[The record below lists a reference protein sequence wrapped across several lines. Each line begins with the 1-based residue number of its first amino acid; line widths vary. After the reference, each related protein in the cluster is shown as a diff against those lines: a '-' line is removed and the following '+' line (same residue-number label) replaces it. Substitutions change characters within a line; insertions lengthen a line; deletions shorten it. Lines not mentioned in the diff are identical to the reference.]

1 MSRSLLRAAAGGA
14 AILVS
19 SALAA
24 CGGGGADSA
33 APPAPPAGGTSG
45 PTSAPAASIGRTGV
59 AYVPD
64 TQLSSSA
71 AIGTG
76 FLGLT
81 VVHFEDANGNLLSSP
96 VVTQV
101 PASSSLSSVDVS
113 SDGSTAVAFADEGS
127 QNGTLYDGFAALQS
141 TSPVGAG
148 SVLASDIGAARG
160 GVIAAVPGTTL
171 FVASANSDDQHL
183 LALNGPPPAVA
194 GTIALPAKPSGGT
207 IQPFNPVSALGVSA
221 DGRVALARRG
231 LGEVDAYAIAQTP
244 AANGTVSVSFTY
256 TGSSDK
262 GGWQNTPR
270 PAFDPVDASR
280 ALLCQGQNAG
290 DLFLYTGLPNAIA
303 VTQGSVAGSCNG
315 VGFAPNGTYAIAA
328 TSNGFVTVTGM
339 SGGAVSTSAPVIDSF
354 NGPNGTTLTTA
365 NALSARVTPD
375 GKYLIAL
382 VGNVIATGGAASS
395 GITSFVLMPV
405 DASGHVG
412 AVAAAINS
420 VPASGD
426 TLVVR

>member
-24 CGGGGADSA
+24 CGGGGDSA
-33 APPAPPAGGTSG
+33 VPPAPPAGGTSG
-45 PTSAPAASIGRTGV
+45 PASAPAASIGRTGV
-59 AYVPD
+59 AYLPD

-96 VVTQV
+96 VVTHV
-101 PASSSLSSVDVS
+101 PASSSVSSVDVS
-113 SDGSTAVAFADEGS
+113 SDGSTALGFADEDA
-127 QNGTLYDGFAALQS
+127 QNGTLYDGFAGLQS
-141 TSPVGAG
+141 TSPTLAG
-148 SVLASDIGAARG
+148 SVLTSDIGAARG
-160 GVIAAVPGTTL
+160 GVIAAVPGTSL

-194 GTIALPAKPSGGT
+194 GTIALPARPSGGT
-207 IQPFNPVSALGVSA
+207 IQPFNPVSALGVSG

-244 AANGTVSVSFTY
+244 AANGTVNVTFTY
-256 TGSSDK
+256 TASSDK

-290 DLFLYTGLPNAIA
+290 DLFLYAGLPSAIA

-315 VGFAPNGTYAIAA
+315 AGFAPNGAYAIVA

-339 SGGAVSTSAPVIDSF
+339 SAGALSASAPAADSF

-365 NALSARVTPD
+365 DALSARITPD
-375 GKYLIAL
+375 GKYLVAL
-382 VGNVIATGGAASS
+382 VGNVIATGGSASK
-395 GITSFVLMPV
+395 GITSLVVIPV
-405 DASGHVG
+405 DASGRVG
-412 AVAAAINS
+412 AVAAAIND